1 MTEEY
6 VGSFET
12 EFGLRHNLT
21 KYILRNGVEV
31 ILNEEEMEELF
42 GGSKLGSEIVSLKAE
57 NQKLEH
63 QKEYYRGLILDFK
76 SVLNQM
82 EKVRWENLL

>member
-82 EKVRWENLL
+82 EKVR

>member
-1 MTEEY
+1 MTKEY
-6 VGSFET
+6 VGSLET
-12 EFGLRHNLT
+12 EFGLRHNLI
-21 KYILRNGVEV
+21 KYILSNGIEV

-63 QKEYYRGLILDFK
+63 QKEYYKGLILDFK

-82 EKVRWENLL
+82 EMVR

>member
-1 MTEEY
+1 MTKEY
-6 VGSFET
+6 IASVET

-31 ILNEEEMEELF
+31 ILNEEEIEEF
-42 GGSKLGSEIVSLKAE
+42 FKNSKLGGDIEILKAE

-63 QKEYYRGLILDFK
+63 QKEYYKGLILDFK
-76 SVLNQM
+76 SVMNLM
-82 EKVRWENLL
+82 EKIK